1 MKTLLALNT
10 DLSALPSTD
19 GQAPE
24 WIELIPAGPAVTGR
38 DGRTWLFDELAQQLV
53 LAAFT
58 ARAIDMVI
66 DWEHATEVVA
76 PQGMPAPAAA
86 WIDKLE
92 IRADA
97 LWGHV
102 SWTPRAGEQVAAREY
117 RFVSPVFDYDDE
129 YRRILRMVSAG
140 LTNKPNLVLTALNH
154 ENPETQKVAIPL
166 ALAALLGLDAAAT
179 DDQAVAAVTQLKAT
193 ATARNNEQPSLDKFV
208 PRGDYDQAV
217 SRATNAE
224 QALATR
230 KADEHKSVVDTE
242 IDAALKA
249 GKITPATAD
258 YHRAACSEQ
267 SGLDRFREFVKAA
280 PTVADPS
287 NLSERKPDG
296 TSTALNAEQQA
307 VCAQFGIDPAE
318 FAKTLKSEG

>member
-10 DLSALPSTD
+10 DLSALPSTE
-19 GQAPE
+19 GQPPE
-24 WIELIPAGPAVTGR
+24 WIELIPTGPTVTGR

-58 ARAIDMVI
+58 ERGIDMVI
-66 DWEHATEVVA
+66 DWEHATEVSA
-76 PQGMPAPAAA
+76 PKGEEAPAAG
-86 WIDKLE
+86 WIDQLE
-92 IRADA
+92 LRDGA

-102 SWTPRAGEQVAAREY
+102 NWTPRAGGQVVAKEY
-117 RFVSPVFDYDDE
+117 RFVSPVFDYDDT
-129 YRRILRMVSAG
+129 YRRILRMVSVG

-154 ENPETQKVAIPL
+154 EQEPQMAISL
-166 ALAALLGLDAAAT
+166 ALAVALGVDPTAT
-179 DDQAVAAVTQLKAT
+179 DEQAVAAVTQLKAT
-193 ATARNNEQPSLDKFV
+193 ATARNNEQPSLEKFV

-224 QALATR
+224 NALATR
-230 KADEHKSVVDTE
+230 KADDHKAVVNAE

-258 YHRAACSEQ
+258 YHRACCSEQ
-267 SGLDRFREFVKAA
+267 AGLDRFREFVKAA
-280 PTVADPS
+280 PAIAEPS
-287 NLSERKPDG
+287 GLGDAQPPK

-307 VCAQFGIDPAE
+307 ACAQLGLNPVE
-318 FAKTLKSEG
+318 YAKTLKPEA